1 MSIQCT
7 CADLEKLRDAP
18 NRPGPLTKIA
28 NYEETADDI
37 SVIDRVRRMRFVKAL
52 VPEITEYA
60 QAVAT
65 LGQKLGKPTEGGKY
79 FMIDPE
85 REEEFK
91 AEKAKIDAEPR
102 TIALR
107 RLPVSAYAKI
117 SLTALDL
124 MALEPFIVL
133 PEEPKETP
141 PVAADEQA
149 KPGK

>member
-28 NYEETADDI
+28 NYEESPDDL

-52 VPEITEYA
+52 FPEVTEYA

-65 LGQKLGKPTEGGKY
+65 LGQKCGKPTQGGKY
-79 FMIDPE
+79 FVIDLE
-85 REEEFK
+85 KEDEFK
-91 AEKAKIDAEPR
+91 AEKAKIDAETR
-102 TIALR
+102 TIFLMP
-107 RLPVSAYAKI
+107 LPVSAYEKI
-117 SLTALDL
+117 PLTALDL

-133 PEEPKETP
+133 PEEVP
-141 PVAADEQA
+141 PIAAADVEKLVKQ
-149 KPGK
+149 